1 MTAQDPL
8 HALLPYL
15 PLLIVM
21 IILFRRTRRP
31 RVIQPGRLW
40 IGPAITVVF
49 IALYV
54 NGAMKLAPPLHPM
67 DWWVIAGTGVVGAV
81 LGAVRAHSV
90 SLQRHPDTGAIQAKL
105 TAWGLLLI
113 VALIGGRLLLRQS
126 GLVNANAPF
135 GLYTDA
141 AMSLALG
148 AVVAQAIVLTRRC
161 QALLAEN
168 TRANG
173 SEPVPAGTR
182 ANGSEPVPAGRSTSD
197 KLPGSAV

>member
-1 MTAQDPL
+1 L
-8 HALLPYL
+8 V
-15 PLLIVM
+15 IV
-21 IILFRRTRRP
+21 
-31 RVIQPGRLW
+31 
-40 IGPAITVVF
+40 
-49 IALYV
+49 
-54 NGAMKLAPPLHPM
+54 
-67 DWWVIAGTGVVGAV
+67 GTGVAGAV

-90 SLQRHPDTGAIQAKL
+90 SLRRHPDTGAIEAKL

-141 AMSLALG
+141 ALSLALG

-168 TRANG
+168 TRANSG
-173 SEPVPAGTR
+173 
-182 ANGSEPVPAGRSTSD
+182 EPVPAGRSTSD
-197 KLPGSAV
+197 KLPGSTV